1 MSLVHRD
8 ENVTEEK
15 LEEISKKVEFL
26 IERAQKEVFYL
37 INVMSLNLLSI
48 GSRSYRSGTVNSES
62 FSIQYT
68 HM

>member
-37 INVMSLNLLSI
+37 INVMSLNLLNI

-62 FSIQYT
+62 LSIQYT